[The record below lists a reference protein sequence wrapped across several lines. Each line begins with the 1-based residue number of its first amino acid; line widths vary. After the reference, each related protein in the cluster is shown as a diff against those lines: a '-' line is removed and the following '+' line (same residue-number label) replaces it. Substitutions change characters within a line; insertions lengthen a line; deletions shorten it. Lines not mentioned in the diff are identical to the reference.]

1 MHNMH
6 NCYNSAVNPAVQDL
20 QPLSKG
26 EAVWKALRSAILDG
40 SIAPGTR
47 LRQDQVA
54 VRWGVS
60 STPVREAFRRL
71 EAEGLVE
78 LLPHRGVI
86 VRERME
92 ASDPLVDAADLAPGS
107 DFP

>member
-1 MHNMH
+1 VVD
-6 NCYNSAVNPAVQDL
+6 SLGVR
-20 QPLSKG
+20 SKA
-26 EAVWKALRSAILDG
+26 EAVYQRLRAAIEEG
-40 SIAPGTR
+40 SIPPGTH
-47 LRQDQVA
+47 LRQDELA
-54 VRWGVS
+54 ARWGVS